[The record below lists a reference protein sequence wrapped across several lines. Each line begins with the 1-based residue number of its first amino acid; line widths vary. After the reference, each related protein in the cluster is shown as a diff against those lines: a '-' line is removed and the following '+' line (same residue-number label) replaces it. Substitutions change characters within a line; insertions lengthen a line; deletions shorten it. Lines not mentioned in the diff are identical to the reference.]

1 MQFLWKWVDEL
12 IGKGLE
18 IDIIFKLIFYAAA
31 RFVPLALPI
40 AMLIASIM
48 TFGNMGEKNELAAL
62 KASGVSLRKTLTPLL
77 LFAIVIS
84 YSSFLYS
91 NYILP
96 VANLKNGTL
105 LYDIQKKKPAIN
117 IREGEFYNDI
127 DGYSI
132 KVEKKDS
139 ETNSLYDILIYDHS
153 SQQSNDKVIVAESGK
168 MRFINNG
175 EILELIL
182 HNGSSYVEVFNKD
195 RVQKLA
201 HQTINFQENII
212 RFDLEKFGLKRSD
225 ESIYKNHYSMMSVDQ
240 LNKSIDSLEIKLTER
255 KSHFSKSYT
264 DKLNLN
270 IKNTYDSTKTV
281 KSKESEKEIYDFA
294 INKVNSTKSILKSNS
309 DDLKYR
315 QSIINRHKIEWHR
328 KYSLAFAC
336 IILFIIGASLGSIIR
351 KGGFGVPVLISI
363 ILFVLFHV
371 LNMIGEKSV
380 KESTLL
386 PFEGMW
392 LANFLFFPLSMIL
405 LSKSNNNYSIKQ
417 TIIVSLLFIVS
428 FFVSLIF
435 GRDNFIDWYIS
446 IMFAIIGYLIGRALY
461 IKYGYK
467 ISLEKTV
474 NKINNLIFKRNL
486 NKSQ

>member
-1 MQFLWKWVDEL
+1 MLETDEL
-12 IGKGLE
+12 LDHAAQRDFIKGVVGW
-18 IDIIFKLIFYAAA
+18 F
-31 RFVPLALPI
+31 PLADPAVEEVLAEYADNPWLKGVRHVVQDEPDDRFI
-40 AMLIASIM
+40 L
-48 TFGNMGEKNELAAL
+48 GNAFNE
-62 KASGVSLRKTLTPLL
+62 GIRKLEQFDL
-77 LFAIVIS
+77 V
-84 YSSFLYS
+84 
-91 NYILP
+91 
-96 VANLKNGTL
+96 
-105 LYDIQKKKPAIN
+105 
-117 IREGEFYNDI
+117 
-127 DGYSI
+127 
-132 KVEKKDS
+132 
-139 ETNSLYDILIYDHS
+139 YDILIYDHS

-255 KSHFSKSYT
+255 KNHFSKRYT

-281 KSKESEKEIYDFA
+281 KSKDSEIEIYNLA

-336 IILFIIGASLGSIIR
+336 IILFIIGASIGSIIR

-363 ILFVLFHV
+363 ILFVLYHV
-371 LNMIGEKSV
+371 LNMIGEKYV

-386 PFEGMW
+386 PYEGMW
-392 LANFLFFPLSMIL
+392 LANLMFFPISVFL
-405 LSKSNNNYSIKQ
+405 LYKASKDSSLLDFSYYKQ
-417 TIIVSLLFIVS
+417 T
-428 FFVSLIF
+428 
-435 GRDNFIDWYIS
+435 
-446 IMFAIIGYLIGRALY
+446 
-461 IKYGYK
+461 
-467 ISLEKTV
+467 
-474 NKINNLIFKRNL
+474 INNLIFKRNL
-486 NKSQ
+486 NKS